1 MKALLLKKKWCKTVK
16 ISALQKLPSPIDYL
30 AYLQGFVFDMDAV
43 TLESGAPVTRIM
55 ATCTPNIIQVHN
67 RFWRRKKLDTSV
79 VSIYRRDAT
88 FPEQELLPG
97 WLWAP
102 MDTTTE
108 LAELPFRP
116 WNTSIPICGQ
126 SHPLALSR
134 WFFTPMFYNT
144 FSTFQSEGQHGNMP
158 VICSVVVLYLQM
170 FATKVSRASQL
181 EIFQTENI
189 QDNQLSRC
197 IGESVQSWI
206 SATQRVWFLD
216 DQGQRRQRWRQ

>member
-43 TLESGAPVTRIM
+43 TLESGAPVTRIL
-55 ATCTPNIIQVHN
+55 ATCTPNVIQVHI
-67 RFWRRKKLDTSV
+67 RKKLDTLSTEGMLH
-79 VSIYRRDAT
+79 SLSRN
-88 FPEQELLPG
+88 FCPG
-97 WLWAP
+97 GCWPQWTP
-102 MDTTTE
+102 PPNWPR
-108 LAELPFRP
+108 LPFRP
-116 WNTSIPICGQ
+116 WNTSIPNCGQ

-134 WFFTPMFYNT
+134 WFFTPILYNT